1 MPRKKIKSS
10 QVAKERRITTRKK
23 IPLSP
28 SALGK
33 RNALV
38 EQYYGYVD
46 LVVSRLIRSMRLPPP
61 MKEEFISAGLF
72 GLIEAAGRFKPER
85 GLEFKTFAFL
95 RIKGAVIDYIRTSC
109 DLTGYAY
116 RRLRALEVAQ
126 QLREGQL
133 EGRMVSRRE
142 DKQDFEEGVDYL
154 ERMAVVFRLAGQS
167 EEEAAAGAPEQ
178 EALDPEL
185 NLEKRRT
192 GKKIRE
198 IVATLP
204 EKERIIIEQHY
215 FQDRKLVD
223 VAEQFAGLSK
233 SWVSRL
239 HDRAIEM
246 LREKIVATAPDMAA

>member
-1 MPRKKIKSS
+1 MPRKKIQSS
-10 QVAKERRITTRKK
+10 EVAKERRVTPRRKVA
-23 IPLSP
+23 LSP
-28 SALGK
+28 SALVE

-46 LVVSRLIRSMRLPPP
+46 LVVSRLMRSMRLPPP

-85 GLEFKTFAFL
+85 GLAFKTFAFL

-126 QLREGQL
+126 QLRECQL
-133 EGRMVSRRE
+133 EGRVAPQRE
-142 DKQDFEEGVDYL
+142 EKNDFEEGVDYL
-154 ERMAVVFRLAGQS
+154 ERMAVVFRLAGQT
-167 EEEAAAGAPEQ
+167 EEEEAGAPEQ
-178 EALDPEL
+178 EALDPER

-246 LREKIVATAPDMAA
+246 LREKIAATVPDMAA